1 MLCKAL
7 IIFNR
12 PVINTGLFLV
22 YLYYIYLASLFH
34 KLHLTKHALN
44 SSISSP
50 KILFSFLYTH
60 LLINTENNIP
70 IFPLFYTHPNDNL
83 KQMATFYPR
92 ISRNHPFLTTFVY
105 FSSLVHHSNTF
116 VFCKSF

>member
-34 KLHLTKHALN
+34 KLYWTKHALN
-44 SSISSP
+44 SSITSK
-50 KILFSFLYTH
+50 KIFSSFLYTQ
-60 LLINTENNIP
+60 LLINTENNIH

-83 KQMATFYPR
+83 KQMATFFLR
-92 ISRNHPFLTTFVY
+92 TSNKHLFLTTFGY